1 MHYSI
6 LYSFTLG
13 IACAYFA
20 IEGLHLLRVKISHLQ
35 NIIGWIFLWW
45 MLMALKDITIPLIG
59 WQDEQV
65 IHSIY
70 FIDGCSAITVAI
82 LLMEITSPGWTTF
95 RKTICLSL
103 PFVVF
108 NIMSSIINSNWL
120 DMAYTTFFIAFSLY
134 YLLVS
139 GHIAYRY
146 TQFMK
151 ENNSNIDKSSIT
163 MLWMAGSILL
173 LLETL
178 WFLTSIIKLPWLDI
192 LYYALTLSL
201 WINIV
206 RLSKKVDCLQ
216 QLLVIRA
223 SMEENSCPI
232 EGESSKNY
240 PFAGQLERIIEQ
252 EQLYLN
258 ADLSASTLVSLLH
271 TNRTYLSAY
280 FAEVLHTTFYDYIN
294 QKRIQLG
301 SVPLIN
307 RHPEYTLEHIARAS
321 GFNSMSTFRRTF
333 IKEIG
338 ITPSTYRSK
347 MMV

>member
-82 LLMEITSPGWTTF
+82 LLMEFTSPGWTTF

-178 WFLTSIIKLPWLDI
+178 WFLTSIIKLPLVGYSVLCPDTITLD
-192 LYYALTLSL
+192 
-201 WINIV
+201 
-206 RLSKKVDCLQ
+206 
-216 QLLVIRA
+216 
-223 SMEENSCPI
+223 
-232 EGESSKNY
+232 
-240 PFAGQLERIIEQ
+240 
-252 EQLYLN
+252 
-258 ADLSASTLVSLLH
+258 
-271 TNRTYLSAY
+271 
-280 FAEVLHTTFYDYIN
+280 
-294 QKRIQLG
+294 
-301 SVPLIN
+301 
-307 RHPEYTLEHIARAS
+307 
-321 GFNSMSTFRRTF
+321 
-333 IKEIG
+333 
-338 ITPSTYRSK
+338 
-347 MMV
+347 